1 MLKKKIAIDKALEL
15 EPTTQSLITQK
26 TLVTDTDN
34 LIQSGNK
41 AIEEKDF
48 MQALSYFQDLQK
60 SFPDCPMGEIG
71 ITEAFLGLKKYSNV
85 NALLSKLCNTIESR
99 NPRVIYIKARYMYE
113 TGNVSNAHLLL
124 SGMVPNNP
132 EFWIARNL
140 FDKIN
145 RMEYLKET
153 GNNHHKNGNYE
164 AAIEQFTLALKEEP
178 ELKQYNATLFL
189 NRGNS
194 YKMLSRFQEAIDDF
208 TKTIELDEAN
218 LTAYLRR
225 GQCYSSL
232 AKYDEA
238 LIDLEY
244 VCKREPTQEAKMAW
258 TETKKKMKMSER
270 KDYYKILEITGN
282 ATDAEIRKAYK
293 KLALK
298 YHPDKFNGTEE
309 EKVEWENKF
318 KDVVEAY
325 GVLSDPEKKINMIE
339 GMIQKEMMTILVGLA
354 SEEVITTT
362 IIITIIILVDSLG
375 VAHFLSVLFR
385 LVYNQIYAIIF
396 SLMM

>member
-1 MLKKKIAIDKALEL
+1 
-15 EPTTQSLITQK
+15 
-26 TLVTDTDN
+26 
-34 LIQSGNK
+34 
-41 AIEEKDF
+41 
-48 MQALSYFQDLQK
+48 
-60 SFPDCPMGEIG
+60 
-71 ITEAFLGLKKYSNV
+71 
-85 NALLSKLCNTIESR
+85 
-99 NPRVIYIKARYMYE
+99 MYE

-258 TETKKKMKMSER
+258 TETKKR
-270 KDYYKILEITGN
+270 
-282 ATDAEIRKAYK
+282 R
-293 KLALK
+293 
-298 YHPDKFNGTEE
+298 
-309 EKVEWENKF
+309 
-318 KDVVEAY
+318 
-325 GVLSDPEKKINMIE
+325 
-339 GMIQKEMMTILVGLA
+339 
-354 SEEVITTT
+354 
-362 IIITIIILVDSLG
+362 
-375 VAHFLSVLFR
+375 
-385 LVYNQIYAIIF
+385 
-396 SLMM
+396 